1 MIPAPGGEAGVARRQ
16 GRPLGRRI
24 RDALTMFLVTGLSL
38 VLLVYVGYGEGK
50 RTYGEFQ
57 IEKIAAQAGIVRNSM
72 EAFLRQGLPMRQYP
86 GFATLAGPI
95 VDTDDVAGMIA
106 YDPAGREVFR
116 NIDRTSPEIPTPSGL
131 DRITGDQTT
140 TLQTDDYY
148 QTILPLRGRFETR
161 GSLVV
166 TSWTSVVRNHLRG
179 AFEPLLLVA
188 LALSA
193 AFAVLVTLA
202 GPRLAQARVPWL
214 QIGYALAF
222 LAMASF
228 VIGTLVSLYAEGVQ
242 GKARALANALGQ
254 RVGEILEFK
263 LSLHD
268 FEGIDRAFAEYQ
280 RLNPDISAA
289 ALLVDDRVL
298 IDTNEGKVGK
308 PWISDPGTYEYVLPV
323 GRTNSEATVSIAIA
337 VPHEIVFRQ
346 VMRSVKNFAALFVAS
361 AFLAGLFLQVA
372 ASLQNAGGPASR
384 NSGGAPL
391 MRSDEELALG
401 VVKPLF
407 FIAVFVENMTYSFL
421 PQWMQQ
427 VAGAAGLS
435 AGFASAPF
443 MAYYLFFALSLIP
456 SGHFAQNF
464 GPRALMHGGL
474 VLAGLGLFALVLPV
488 GFWGVVAARGV
499 AGVGQGMLFIG
510 VQSYILATASPA
522 RRTQANG
529 IIVFGFQGGMISG
542 MAIGSLLVT
551 YMDPAGVFMLAG
563 LLGCLTA
570 LYGITVVPAEPARR
584 SAAEPLG
591 STLRRLFQD
600 ISCVLRN
607 GQFMQTMLLIG
618 IPAKAALTGVITF
631 ALPLLLIRQHYKQE
645 DIGQIIMLYAI
656 GVVVASRYVARFV
669 DRTGR
674 TAHVLA
680 FGAAVSGIGMI
691 AVGMSEANP
700 LLDGILSGALPTL
713 VVTTSVI
720 VIGIAHGCVNA
731 PVVTHIADLELA
743 RKIGVNS
750 TTAAYRF
757 LERLGHIAGPII
769 TGQLFLLLGT
779 SPSVVTWF
787 GAATSASAALFLM
800 CGNPQNKEPRGL
812 GEAA

>member
-1 MIPAPGGEAGVARRQ
+1 MTGVPTSGEGSGNRQ
-16 GRPLGRRI
+16 GRPLGRRL
-24 RDALTMFLVTGLSL
+24 RDALTMFLVTGMSL
-38 VLLVYVGYGEGK
+38 VLLVYVGFGEGK

-95 VDTDDVAGMIA
+95 VATEDVAGMVA
-106 YDPAGREVFR
+106 YDQGGREIFR
-116 NIDRTSPEIPTPSGL
+116 NIDRTGPTIPTPPGL
-131 DRITGDQTT
+131 DRIADQTNT
-140 TLQTDDYY
+140 VQTDEYY
-148 QTILPLRGRFETR
+148 QTILPLRGRFETM

-166 TSWTSVVRNHLRG
+166 TSWTSVVTQHLRG

-188 LALSA
+188 VTLSA
-193 AFAVLVTLA
+193 LFALVVTLA
-202 GPRLAQARVPWL
+202 GRRLARGPVPWL
-214 QIGYALAF
+214 QIGYALTF
-222 LAMASF
+222 LTMASF

-254 RVGEILEFK
+254 RVGEVLEFK
-263 LSLHD
+263 LALRD
-268 FEGIDRAFAEYQ
+268 LEGIDRAFSEYQ

-289 ALLVDDRVL
+289 ALLVNGRVL
-298 IDTNEGKVGK
+298 IHTNEDKVGK
-308 PWISDPGTYEYVLPV
+308 SWVSDPRAYEYVLPV
-323 GRTNSEATVSIAIA
+323 GQPDQDSGVSIAIA
-337 VPHEIVFRQ
+337 VPHEIVFHQ

-361 AFLAGLFLQVA
+361 AFLSGLFLQVA
-372 ASLQNAGGPASR
+372 ASLQNAGRAAPESGR
-384 NSGGAPL
+384 NPL
-391 MRSDEELALG
+391 VRSDEELALG

-421 PQWMQQ
+421 PQYMQQ
-427 VAGAAGLS
+427 AASGAGLS

-443 MAYYLFFALSLIP
+443 MAYYLLFALSLIP

-474 VLAGLGLFALVLPV
+474 VLAGLGLFALILPV
-488 GFWGVVAARGV
+488 GFWGIIAARSV
-499 AGVGQGMLFIG
+499 AGIGQGMLFIG
-510 VQSYILATASPA
+510 VQSYILATASPS

-551 YMDPAGVFMLAG
+551 YMGPSGVFTLAG
-563 LLGCLTA
+563 ALACLTA
-570 LYGITVVPAEPARR
+570 IYGVTVVPAEPAR
-584 SAAEPLG
+584 ATGGEPLG
-591 STLRRLFQD
+591 STMRRLFQD

-669 DRTGR
+669 DRTGK

-680 FGAAVSGIGMI
+680 FGAAVSGLGMI
-691 AVGMSEANP
+691 AVGMSEASP
-700 LLDGILSGALPTL
+700 LLGTAFNGALPTL
-713 VVTTSVI
+713 VVTLSVI

-757 LERLGHIAGPII
+757 LERFGHIAGPII
-769 TGQLFLLLGT
+769 TGQLFLLMGT

-787 GAATSASAALFLM
+787 GAATSASAAVFLL
-800 CGNPQNKEPRGL
+800 CSTPPHDKQPRGL
-812 GEAA
+812 GEVA

>member
-1 MIPAPGGEAGVARRQ
+1 MTGAPTSGEGSAGRRQ

-24 RDALTMFLVTGLSL
+24 RDALTMFLVTGMSL
-38 VLLVYVGYGEGK
+38 MLLVYVGFGEGK

-57 IEKIAAQAGIVRNSM
+57 IEKIASQAGIVRNSM

-95 VDTDDVAGMIA
+95 VATEDVAGMIA
-106 YDPAGREVFR
+106 YDQGGREIFR
-116 NIDRTSPEIPTPSGL
+116 NIDRTGPTIPTPPGL
-131 DRITGDQTT
+131 DRITDQTNT
-140 TLQTDDYY
+140 VQTDDYY
-148 QTILPLRGRFETR
+148 QTILPLRGRFETM

-166 TSWTSVVRNHLRG
+166 TSWTSVVAQHLRG
-179 AFEPLLLVA
+179 AFEPLLVVA
-188 LALSA
+188 VTLSA
-193 AFAVLVTLA
+193 FFALIVTLA
-202 GPRLAQARVPWL
+202 GRRLTRGPVPWL
-214 QIGYALAF
+214 QIGYALTF
-222 LAMASF
+222 LTMASF

-242 GKARALANALGQ
+242 GRARALANALGQ
-254 RVGEILEFK
+254 RVGEVLEFR
-263 LSLHD
+263 LALRD
-268 FEGIDRAFAEYQ
+268 FEGIERTFSEYQ

-289 ALLVDDRVL
+289 ALLVNGRVL
-298 IDTNEGKVGK
+298 IHTSEDKVGK
-308 PWISDPGTYEYVLPV
+308 PWVSDPRAYEYVLPV
-323 GRTNSEATVSIAIA
+323 GQPDHNSGVSIAIA
-337 VPHEIVFRQ
+337 VPHEIVFHQ

-361 AFLAGLFLQVA
+361 AFLSGLFLQVA
-372 ASLQNAGGPASR
+372 ASLQSAGRAAPESGR
-384 NSGGAPL
+384 NPL
-391 MRSDEELALG
+391 VHSDEALALG

-421 PQWMQQ
+421 PQYMQQ
-427 VAGAAGLS
+427 AASAAGLS

-443 MAYYLFFALSLIP
+443 MAYYLLFALSLIP

-474 VLAGLGLFALVLPV
+474 VLAGFGLFALILPV
-488 GFWGVVAARGV
+488 GFWGIIAARAV

-510 VQSYILATASPA
+510 VQSYILATASPS

-551 YMDPAGVFMLAG
+551 YMGPSGVFTLAG
-563 LLGCLTA
+563 ALACLTA
-570 LYGITVVPAEPARR
+570 VYGVTVVPQEPARTAGGER
-584 SAAEPLG
+584 LG
-591 STLRRLFQD
+591 ATMRRLFQD
-600 ISCVLRN
+600 ISAVLRN

-669 DRTGR
+669 DRTGK

-680 FGAAVSGIGMI
+680 FGAAVSGLGMI
-691 AVGMSEANP
+691 AVGMSEASP
-700 LLDGILSGALPTL
+700 LLGTAFSGALPTV
-713 VVTTSVI
+713 VVTLSVI

-757 LERLGHIAGPII
+757 LERFGHIAGPII
-769 TGQLFLLLGT
+769 AGQLFLLMGT

-787 GAATSASAALFLM
+787 GGATSASAAVFLL
-800 CGNPQNKEPRGL
+800 CSNPRDKQPRGL
-812 GEAA
+812 GEVA

>member
-1 MIPAPGGEAGVARRQ
+1 MSAAPKAEPGGRQQ
-16 GRPLGRRI
+16 GRMLGRRV

-38 VLLVYVGYGEGK
+38 VLLVYVGFGEGK

-57 IEKIAAQAGIVRNSM
+57 IEKVAAEAGIVRNSM
-72 EAFLRQGLPMRQYP
+72 EAFLRQGLPMQQYP
-86 GFATLAGPI
+86 GFSTLAGPI

-106 YDPAGREVFR
+106 YDQAGREVFR
-116 NIDRTSPEIPTPSGL
+116 DIDRTSPRIPTPPDL
-131 DRITGDQTT
+131 DRVSGDQVS

-148 QTILPLRGRFETR
+148 QTIMPLRGRFETR

-166 TSWTSVVRNHLRG
+166 TSWTSVVMSHMKG

-188 LALSA
+188 VLLSA
-193 AFAVLVTLA
+193 GFAVLVTLA
-202 GPRLAQARVPWL
+202 GPRLSGGRVPWL

-228 VIGTLVSLYAEGVQ
+228 VIGTLVSLYSEGVQ

-254 RVGEILEFK
+254 RVGEILEFN
-263 LSLHD
+263 LSLRD
-268 FEGIDRAFAEYQ
+268 FEGIDHAFAEYR

-289 ALLVDDRVL
+289 ALLVNDRVL
-298 IDTNEGKVGK
+298 IDTNEDKVGK
-308 PWISDPGTYEYVLPV
+308 PWVSDPGAYEYVLPV
-323 GRTNSEATVSIAIA
+323 GKSDPDTTVSIAIA
-337 VPHEIVFRQ
+337 VPHEIVVRQ

-372 ASLQNAGGPASR
+372 ASLQSAGRPEPGAAGP
-384 NSGGAPL
+384 PL
-391 MRSDEELALG
+391 MRTDEELALG

-427 VAGAAGLS
+427 TAAAAGLS

-474 VLAGLGLFALVLPV
+474 VLAGLGLFSLVLPL
-488 GFWGVVAARGV
+488 GFWCVVAARSL
-499 AGVGQGMLFIG
+499 AGIGQGMLFIG

-551 YMDPAGVFMLAG
+551 YMGPTGVFVLAGVLA
-563 LLGCLTA
+563 CLTA
-570 LYGITVVPAEPARR
+570 VYGVTVVPAEPARTTP
-584 SAAEPLG
+584 AVPLG
-591 STLRRLFQD
+591 ATMRRLFQD

-631 ALPLLLIRQHYKQE
+631 ALPLLLMRQHYKQE

-674 TAHVLA
+674 TAHVLG
-680 FGAAVSGIGMI
+680 FGAAVSGLGMI
-691 AVGMSEANP
+691 AVGMGEASP
-700 LLDGILSGALPTL
+700 LGDALNGALPTV
-713 VVTTSVI
+713 VVTLSVI

-750 TTAAYRF
+750 TTATYRF

-787 GAATSASAALFLM
+787 GAATSASAALFLIAH
-800 CGNPQNKEPRGL
+800 NPQDKEPRGL
-812 GEAA
+812 GEVA